1 MCSDPL
7 DPGREVRGCSAGCTL
22 GMSDISPFR
31 VAAALDVHRE
41 FPELKQCTFKQ
52 VCFGCGGISWFFSFY
67 FLRTHTA
74 CCKYEA
80 ALPNLPLY

>member
-31 VAAALDVHRE
+31 VAAALNVHRQGVS
-41 FPELKQCTFKQ
+41 KTKKCIFKR
-52 VCFGCGGISWFFSFY
+52 VCIACSLISFFR
-67 FLRTHTA
+67 FLSPI
-74 CCKYEA
+74 CCRYEA
-80 ALPNLPLY
+80 ALPNLHNY